1 MSTLLERLERYTQ
14 TRSREVWLVHAIV
27 AGEPDRVLV
36 FKGFSSSLMRPT
48 AFDPDVPVLPP
59 DATIESI
66 DRLQAPFNPDCPNYL
81 EQGLSV
87 AEVEQRLNTG
97 T

>member
-1 MSTLLERLERYTQ
+1 MSSLLAQLERYTQ
-14 TRSREVWLVHAIV
+14 TQPAEVWLVHAIV
-27 AGEPDRVLV
+27 EGEPDRILV

-48 AFDPDVPVLPP
+48 AFDPDVPLLPP

-66 DRLQAPFNPDCPNYL
+66 DRLQAPFNPDSPQYL
-81 EQGLSV
+81 DQGLSV
-87 AEVEQRLNTG
+87 AEVEHRLNTG

>member
-27 AGEPDRVLV
+27 AGEPDLVLV

-48 AFDPDVPVLPP
+48 AFDPDVPVLPS
-59 DATIESI
+59 DATIEAI